1 MHYKHKLNQVKRRY
15 VYSTCKKSSKVLKLT
30 SMQAHT
36 RTESARPHEAGSS
49 SFDEV
54 EMQPRVV
61 ELLSNENTK
70 LDGAELTLGRTIDP
84 CEFENSMLG
93 KLLKAP
99 IDPERLYGYLL
110 MCRAIEAAIAESPH
124 HS

>member
-1 MHYKHKLNQVKRRY
+1 
-15 VYSTCKKSSKVLKLT
+15 
-30 SMQAHT
+30 MQAHT

-84 CEFENSMLG
+84 FEFENGMLG

-110 MCRAIEAAIAESPH
+110 MYRAIEAAIAES
-124 HS
+124 